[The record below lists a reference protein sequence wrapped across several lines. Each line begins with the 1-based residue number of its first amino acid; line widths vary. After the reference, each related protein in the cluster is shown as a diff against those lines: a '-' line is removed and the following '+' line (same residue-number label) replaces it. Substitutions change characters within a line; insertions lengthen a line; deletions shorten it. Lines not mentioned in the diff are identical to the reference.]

1 MALFHFFFLF
11 WQHPD
16 PAVRR
21 QAVRALTLQ
30 DGDTLIK
37 VARED
42 EAPAVRQLALRRI
55 GDLDILHSA
64 SREDGDKDVRE
75 FARTRLSQLLAG
87 KLQDSPALQN
97 RMDFLCRHP
106 EADLLKFVAL
116 SGTETELRKSAQ
128 DRISRESVLRD
139 VAINDTVAANRLAAL
154 ERITQATVLE
164 AVYRQTRKSDKQ
176 VSRQARDRL
185 DALREAEERP
195 IRIRTESEQICA
207 RLESLGRGQ
216 RWQQEEAELAR
227 LEDRWRIVADETDEI
242 YRKRYTVARQA
253 FVAALT
259 AFRQAEEV
267 EQRELQ
273 HIEAAREALLT
284 ELEQRLAKLGQSAT
298 LAEDSEASHRAELS
312 AWQARWKELPA
323 LPAAQARPLDERCRQ
338 LQQDLR
344 QRLSLLH
351 DCREVAAKLRALNSD
366 AERLLETGQ
375 PLSEQRVKA
384 LEKRWKAQRGSAEI
398 RELAAARQQA
408 EAVIEQLRARLRQQ
422 LEQREAE
429 LARLPD
435 LLDQFEALLNEKASR
450 RAGPMHDRIQSSLGH
465 LKSLGV
471 SQQRLKPFASRL
483 QAMTPRIRELQ
494 SWRTWGADEARER
507 LCADM
512 EALAG
517 CGKDPRDLA
526 AEIKRLRNEWNR
538 LRADGSSAHRSLRKR
553 FDKAANQAYQPCQ
566 AYFKQQATERTASLE
581 AKRELC
587 QQLEAFLASAD
598 WSHMDW
604 KAAVKMQR
612 HISNEWRRTGPVDRR
627 ENKDI
632 VKRFQQ
638 GMETLHE
645 HLDGERK
652 RNLRQRQAL
661 IEKVVELQSV
671 DDIHAAIDACKR
683 LQKQWQTTVAGKRK
697 QEDAV
702 WKEFRDAC
710 DAVFARRRQQQD
722 ERHQTE
728 QHNKANKQRLCEWLE
743 SLSATTLD
751 ALPDAERQVHKAVA
765 EWEQSGAAAKGDDAA
780 LQRRFSQARQAF
792 DAHRKALQQT
802 RRREQLEQLRNAAAL
817 CREVELLLEEP
828 DEDLARGRLQ
838 GIDARWNSRSALQH
852 GDTEELMQQRYARAQ
867 RAVIAGGEERRHL
880 SAELSANLAK
890 RQDLCLRMEILAG
903 VESPPELRQARLQL
917 QTSRLA
923 GAMAQGA
930 GDIFGSRAKLEHDWY
945 LCAAAPA
952 EQESLLQQ
960 RFDAARNQCPRDD
973 EPRD

>member
-1 MALFHFFFLF
+1 MAPFHFFKPK

-16 PAVRR
+16 PAIRR
-21 QAVRALTLQ
+21 QAVRALTSQ
-30 DGDTLIK
+30 DGDTLVKI
-37 VARED
+37 ARED

-55 GDLDILHSA
+55 GDLDMLHSA

-75 FARTRLSQLLAG
+75 LARTRLSQLLAG
-87 KLQDSPALQN
+87 KLQESPALET
-97 RMDFLCRHP
+97 RIDFLGRHP
-106 EADLLKFVAL
+106 EEDLLKFVAL
-116 SGTETELRKSAQ
+116 KGTETELRKSAQ

-154 ERITQATVLE
+154 ERITQASVLE

-195 IRIRTESEQICA
+195 LRIRTESEQICT
-207 RLESLGRGQ
+207 RLESLGQGERLE
-216 RWQQEEAELAR
+216 QEQAELAR
-227 LEDRWRIVADETDEI
+227 LENRWRAVVDETDEV
-242 YRKRYTVARQA
+242 YRKRYTSARQA
-253 FVAALT
+253 FLT
-259 AFRQAEEV
+259 ALAAFREAREI

-273 HIEAAREALLT
+273 HIQAARETLLT
-284 ELEQRLAKLGQSAT
+284 ELQQRLAELQASTT
-298 LAEDSEASHRAELS
+298 LAADSEASSRAELS
-312 AWQARWKELPA
+312 AWQARWQALPA
-323 LPAAQARPLDERCRQ
+323 LPAAQARSLEELSHRV
-338 LQQDLR
+338 QQDL
-344 QRLSLLH
+344 QERLNLLH
-351 DCREVAAKLRALNSD
+351 HCREVASDLQALSRD
-366 AERLLETGQ
+366 GERLLETGQ
-375 PLSEQRVKA
+375 PVSEQPVKT
-384 LEKRWKAQRGSAEI
+384 LEKRWKAQQGSAGM
-398 RELAAARQQA
+398 RELAAARQQT
-408 EAVIEQLRARLRQQ
+408 EAVIEQLRARLHRQF
-422 LEQREAE
+422 EQREAE
-429 LARLPD
+429 MTRLPD

-471 SQQRLKPFASRL
+471 SRQRLKPFASRL

-494 SWRTWGADEARER
+494 SWRKWGADEARER

-517 CGKDPRDLA
+517 CDKDPRDLA
-526 AEIKRLRNEWNR
+526 TEIRRLRNEWNR

-553 FDKAANQAYQPCQ
+553 FDKAASQAYQPCQ
-566 AYFKQQATERTASLE
+566 AYFRQQAAERASNLE
-581 AKRELC
+581 AKREVC
-587 QQLEAFLASAD
+587 RQLEAFLASAD

-632 VKRFQQ
+632 AKRYQQ
-638 GMETLHE
+638 AMETVHE
-645 HLDGERK
+645 HLDGERR

-671 DDIHAAIDACKR
+671 DDIHAAIDECKR
-683 LQKQWQTTVAGKRK
+683 LQKQWQTTVPGKRK
-697 QEDAV
+697 QEDAI

-710 DAVFARRRQQQD
+710 DAVFARRRQQQE

-728 QHNKANKQRLCEWLE
+728 QHNRANKERLCESLE
-743 SLSATTLD
+743 SLSAITLD
-751 ALPDAERQVHKAVA
+751 ALPDAERQIHKAV
-765 EWEQSGAAAKGDDAA
+765 EDWEQYGAAAKSDEVA
-780 LQRRFSQARQAF
+780 LERRFTRARQAF
-792 DAHRKALQQT
+792 YAHRKDLQQAQ
-802 RRREQLEQLRNAAAL
+802 RQEQLEQLRNAAAL
-817 CREVELLLEEP
+817 CRELELLLEEP

-838 GIDARWNSRSALQH
+838 GIDAGWNSRSALDDS
-852 GDTEELMQQRYARAQ
+852 DTEELMQQRYARAQ
-867 RAVIAGGEERRHL
+867 RAVIAGGEERQRL

-917 QTSRLA
+917 QASRLA

-930 GDIFGSRAKLEHDWY
+930 GDTFGSRAKLEHDWY

-960 RFDAARNQCPRDD
+960 RFDAARNQCPGDG
-973 EPRD
+973 EAQK